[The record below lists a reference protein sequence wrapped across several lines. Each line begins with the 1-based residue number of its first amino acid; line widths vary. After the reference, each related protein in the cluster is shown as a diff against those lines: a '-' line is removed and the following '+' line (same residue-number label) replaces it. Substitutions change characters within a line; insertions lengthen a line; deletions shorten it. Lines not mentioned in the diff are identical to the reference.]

1 MYNLKKKEKKKK
13 ICIFIY
19 IFFNEIILIV
29 YGYFIRFKIE
39 LEYVNVENIM
49 NIVFNILNCFF
60 VVLFLFY

>member
-1 MYNLKKKEKKKK
+1 MYNLKKKEMKKK

-49 NIVFNILNCFF
+49 NIVFNILDCFF